1 MNTHLHITSWVVAL
15 ILLMVVVMLQR
26 KGNEKGAKITQMIL
40 RLFYIIIIISGGML
54 VSEYF
59 KHASGAM
66 LGEVIAKTILG
77 LWVITAMEL
86 IAVRMAKGR
95 SAKGAWIQFV
105 IAFLLTLILG
115 FGRLPYGVHL
125 FG

>member
-1 MNTHLHITSWVVAL
+1 MNTHLHITSWVVAI
-15 ILLMVVVMLQR
+15 ILLIVVVMLHR
-26 KGNEKGAKITQMIL
+26 AGNQKGAKISHMIL
-40 RLFYIIIIISGGML
+40 RLFYIIILISGGLL

-59 KHASGAM
+59 KFATGAM
-66 LGEVIAKTILG
+66 LGEVIGKTILG
-77 LWVITAMEL
+77 LWVIMAMEM

-105 IAFLLTLILG
+105 IAFLLTLVLG